1 MIKFAQK
8 PAKHSGFTLIE
19 LMIVVVI
26 VGILA
31 AVAYPSYLNIIR
43 KSHRSDGI
51 ALLQAAQLGQEKF
64 RINSAT
70 YADTGDLSNNAFA
83 RVCVFSGGSCL
94 SQNGYYSLTSTDND
108 ASGYTLTATALG
120 DQANDTDCPTIS
132 LTQSATDI
140 TYTPSTC
147 WGK

>member
-1 MIKFAQK
+1 MTNFAQQ
-8 PAKHSGFTLIE
+8 PAKHRGFTLIE
-19 LMIVVVI
+19 LMIVVAVI
-26 VGILA
+26 AILSA
-31 AVAYPSYLNIIR
+31 IAYPSYLSVIR

-70 YADTGDLSNNAFA
+70 YADTGDLSNSAFA

-94 SQNGYYSLTSTDND
+94 SQNGYYSLTSTGND
-108 ASGYTLTATALG
+108 ASGYTLTATAQG
-120 DQANDTDCPTIS
+120 DQANDTDCTAIT

-140 TYTPSTC
+140 TYEPSIC